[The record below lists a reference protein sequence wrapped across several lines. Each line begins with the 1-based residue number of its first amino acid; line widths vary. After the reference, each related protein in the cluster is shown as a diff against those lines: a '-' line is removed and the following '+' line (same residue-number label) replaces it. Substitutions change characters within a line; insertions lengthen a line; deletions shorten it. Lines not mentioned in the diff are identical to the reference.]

1 MSPSAD
7 FDLVIGGAIEGF
19 IGYVGNS
26 LSSYG
31 YSSDGGIYL
40 ECDLTL
46 KEEPEEFAFHSND
59 VGMYKTNH
67 FSGIVLNIHYNF
79 II

>member
-19 IGYVGNS
+19 IRYVGNS

-46 KEEPEEFAFHSND
+46 KEEPEEFAFHSDD
-59 VGMYKTNH
+59 VGMYKNSY
-67 FSGIVLNIHYNF
+67 FAGILLNIHNN
-79 II
+79 ILS